1 MQHAVKTMIAATLVS
16 LAPWL
21 AQAADEAPLIHQLG
35 TKHRF
40 IQEDGSPYP
49 ATGCRDH
56 RTLMF
61 IVSEIGGEDASTAK
75 LLIERDCR
83 PLIPNAEYIRCGT
96 GGWAYPAKGDR
107 ISYASYC
114 RAGAKDIGLY
124 ALDLQMKLIEESQSP
139 PRQDIR

>member
-1 MQHAVKTMIAATLVS
+1 MQYELRTVIAATLLSVAS
-16 LAPWL
+16 WP
-21 AQAADEAPLIHQLG
+21 AQAAEEAPLIHELG

-40 IQEDGSPYP
+40 IQPDASPYP

-61 IVSEIGGEDASTAK
+61 IVSEIEGADSATAK

-83 PLIPNAEYIRCGT
+83 PLIPGADYIRCGT

-124 ALDLQMKLIEESQSP
+124 ALDLQMKQIEEGNNP
-139 PRQDIR
+139 PRQQTP